1 MMPDPITD
9 EKAIHL
15 AQVANETKAQ
25 ALILLVRTP
34 REFEQVSEFRKNVKA
49 KFNEI
54 EGYRVYLK
62 EPHLEGA
69 RRIDAF
75 FKVPLTALKEA
86 EDSAKR
92 LLVAYEDQQKREA
105 AEQQRKLDEEARKK
119 REALEAKARAE
130 REEADRKAAE
140 LHKQEEEARK
150 ANDLARAVML
160 RNQADKVQEKAE
172 NKASNLESKAEQI
185 QAVKVEAYIP
195 PVAGQYTKTVWKARV
210 TDKKAVPDE
219 YKVIDITM
227 LDKMAQ
233 ATKGQVPVAGVEFYS
248 ETVMVGKA
256 K

>member
-1 MMPDPITD
+1 MNDLEHD
-9 EKAIHL
+9 EKASHL
-15 AQVANETKAQ
+15 VQVANETKAQ
-25 ALILLVRTP
+25 AMTLLVRTP

-75 FKVPLTALKEA
+75 FKTPLTALKDA
-86 EDSAKR
+86 EDNAKR
-92 LLVAYEDQQKREA
+92 LLVVYEDQQRREA

-140 LHKQEEEARK
+140 LRRQEEEARK
-150 ANDLARAVML
+150 TNDLARAVML

-172 NKASNLESKAEQI
+172 AKAANIESKAEQV
-185 QAVKVEAYIP
+185 QAAKVEAYIP

-219 YKVIDITM
+219 YKVIDTAM

-233 ATKGQVPVAGVEFYS
+233 ATKGQIPIAGVEFYS
-248 ETVMVGKA
+248 ETVMVGRA